1 MFNWFANLFAAKP
14 ARTSPS
20 RAVRSV
26 RARYGAAVTND
37 DNRRHWASADGLSA
51 NSANSAEV
59 RRVLRNRSRHESANN
74 SYCRGIILTLA
85 HDVVLRPP
93 TVKMLARPYVLFKL
107 VVTAGS
113 RPERLLQIG
122 KINLAETADSIEQIM
137 AGIFQP
143 ASSLK
148 QAPARRVTSRSHLSY
163 LHLSFLP
170 AWGIGHD
177 GKTTST
183 GGIGSSCPT
192 IGGSSA
198 TSFANRI
205 SRVRF
210 QPSQSALSG

>member
-1 MFNWFANLFAAKP
+1 MSPRSPAWRRRNL
-14 ARTSPS
+14 ARTQGL
-20 RAVRSV
+20 RKF
-26 RARYGAAVTND
+26 
-37 DNRRHWASADGLSA
+37 RH
-51 NSANSAEV
+51 
-59 RRVLRNRSRHESANN
+59 
-74 SYCRGIILTLA
+74 CPLA
-85 HDVVLRPP
+85 HSMEATTGGKRRSGSLYKPICRDPLLLDAGRHGSAGFVKVFPQWFEQGPDVVLRPP
-93 TVKMLARPYVLFKL
+93 TVKMMARPYVLFKL
-107 VVTAGS
+107 VVTASS
-113 RPERLLQIG
+113 RPERWLQIG

-137 AGIFQP
+137 AGISQP